1 MSLASL
7 LDCHNIM
14 ATQRLFQDG
23 SLAIGFNLGRKENE
37 KVLHGVKNTSEG
49 DVIIILTSR
58 RQQESRVG
66 SIPLKSG

>member
-14 ATQRLFQDG
+14 ATQRFFQDG

-37 KVLHGVKNTSEG
+37 KVLHSVKNTSG
-49 DVIIILTSR
+49 GAIIIIATHLATTA
-58 RQQESRVG
+58 RVQ
-66 SIPLKSG
+66 SGINSA